1 MFMNQ
6 TNDLKQKIKEWG
18 ASKVGFGYV
27 EDVLPE
33 NLKHLK
39 TGISI
44 AIRLSDEIISQIED
58 LPTHT
63 YFHHYRTVNA
73 FIDQVTLKIAL
84 KLQNMGYL
92 AMPIPASQ
100 SVNIDGKKY
109 RGIFQHRTAATRAG
123 IGWIGKNACLVTD
136 EFGPRVRLGTVLTN
150 MKVDYDEPITGSK
163 CGDCKKCVET
173 CPSLALRGGLWV
185 PEMKREELVDAR
197 ACSMHMHNHYQHI
210 GRGVVCGLCIRV
222 CPRGTEVLKR

>member
-1 MFMNQ
+1 MNQ
-6 TNDLKQKIKEWG
+6 TNQLKEKIKEWG
-18 ASKVGFGYV
+18 VSKVGVGYV

-44 AIRLSDEIISQIED
+44 AVRLSDEIISQIEEM
-58 LPTHT
+58 PTHT

-73 FIDQVTLKIAL
+73 FIDQVTLKISLAL
-84 KLQNMGYL
+84 QDLGYL

-100 SVNIDGKKY
+100 SVNIDGKQY

-123 IGWIGKNACLVTD
+123 LGWIGKNACLVTE

-150 MKVDYDEPITGSK
+150 MNADYDEPTERSQ
-163 CGDCKKCVET
+163 CGDCKKCVSS
-173 CPSLALRGGLWV
+173 CPALALRGALWH
-185 PEMKREELVDAR
+185 PGIKREELVDAK

-210 GRGVVCGLCIRV
+210 GRGVVCGLCVSI
-222 CPRGTEVLKR
+222 CPKGNKVLKR